1 MFGDWHATPVDSDRM
16 EMFSGSICQ
25 SALGFTDIELTTLL
39 TCDYIDNISRNTSEV
54 VSDIESSLMAR
65 DEQLITTFGTKAQV
79 LHRERSHEKIP
90 GGSVGV
96 LGWEALTGGWR
107 DCFLS

>member
-1 MFGDWHATPVDSDRM
+1 MVCSLAGNDCSDREITDAAQVRRVEMFGDWHATLVDSDRM

-54 VSDIESSLMAR
+54 VSDIESPLMAR
-65 DEQLITTFGTKAQV
+65 DEQLITIWYKGTGITSRAF
-79 LHRERSHEKIP
+79 
-90 GGSVGV
+90 
-96 LGWEALTGGWR
+96 T
-107 DCFLS
+107 